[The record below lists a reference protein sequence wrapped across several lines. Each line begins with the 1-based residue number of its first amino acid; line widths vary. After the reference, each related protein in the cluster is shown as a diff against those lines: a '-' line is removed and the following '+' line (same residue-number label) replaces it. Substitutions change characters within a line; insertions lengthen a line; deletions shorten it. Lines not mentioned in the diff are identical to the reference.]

1 MLTGF
6 PESAIINVPNSVAND
21 LLKAAEVLPLYDNK
35 DFYSVPLQT
44 FVTNTLRYRC
54 PASFEWVVSHIN
66 ERVAHSTCVVQC
78 DLPLARANIQINA
91 TGHMRRM
98 FKA

>member
-35 DFYSVPLQT
+35 DFYSVPLDVCHQHSS
-44 FVTNTLRYRC
+44 LQ
-54 PASFEWVVSHIN
+54 VS
-66 ERVAHSTCVVQC
+66 C
-78 DLPLARANIQINA
+78 
-91 TGHMRRM
+91 
-98 FKA
+98 